1 MRWGGCVCV
10 SWRGTCGTYNNFE
23 KYNFYESVQIA
34 NVTNRV
40 QYTRYIWLCL
50 KKIKNIQSDRDV
62 HNAMC
67 ILSSVTMLYIC
78 YFKKIFIKNYT

>member
-1 MRWGGCVCV
+1 MDVYVCHGGVHV
-10 SWRGTCGTYNNFE
+10 VHIIISKNII
-23 KYNFYESVQIA
+23 YESVQIA

-67 ILSSVTMLYIC
+67 ILYLLLQCYI
-78 YFKKIFIKNYT
+78 YAILKKSIVFN